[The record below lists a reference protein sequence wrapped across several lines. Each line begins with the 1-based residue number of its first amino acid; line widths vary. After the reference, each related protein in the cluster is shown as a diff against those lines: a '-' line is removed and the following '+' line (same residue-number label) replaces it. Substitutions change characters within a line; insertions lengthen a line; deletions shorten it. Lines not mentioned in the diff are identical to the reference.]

1 MMGLHAWD
9 GSTSHEAFDYNI
21 PVRYKDYYATLGVG
35 RDADA
40 DTIKKAYR
48 KLARRYHPDVSKE
61 PDAEARFKEIN
72 EAYEVLGNPEKRRAY
87 DGLGSGFRDGEE
99 IHGWPGGGAGPGG
112 PESPFGN
119 ASFED
124 ILSSL
129 FGGLDM
135 NARRGGPFGAK
146 GADLRSTLSIT
157 LEEAFSGTSK
167 ELHLGPAAPGDAGTG
182 KVIKVTIP
190 PGTLDGDEL
199 RVEGQGGAGARR
211 PGDLYLRIK
220 ILPHRLFSL
229 DGRHF
234 QLDMPITPS
243 EAALGTSLTVPT
255 LACSVEVRVPPLT
268 QTGTKLRLKGR
279 GMPGHPPGD
288 QFLLAK
294 IMIPTPINEQAR
306 KLYEELA
313 KESPQ
318 DVRSA
323 WSQHGRRP

>member
-1 MMGLHAWD
+1 MMVLHAWD
-9 GSTSHEAFDYNI
+9 YSTYHEAFYYNI

-72 EAYEVLGNPEKRRAY
+72 EAYEVLGDPEKRRAY

-229 DGRHF
+229 DGRHIH
-234 QLDMPITPS
+234 LDMPLTPS

-255 LACSVEVRVPPLT
+255 LAGSVEVRVPPLT

>member
-1 MMGLHAWD
+1 M
-9 GSTSHEAFDYNI
+9 
-21 PVRYKDYYATLGVG
+21 RYKDYYATLGVG

-72 EAYEVLGNPEKRRAY
+72 EAYEVLGDPEKRRAY

-229 DGRHF
+229 DGRHIH
-234 QLDMPITPS
+234 LDMPLTPS

-255 LACSVEVRVPPLT
+255 LAGSVEVRVPPLT

>member
-1 MMGLHAWD
+1 M
-9 GSTSHEAFDYNI
+9 
-21 PVRYKDYYATLGVG
+21 RYKDYYAILGVG

-40 DTIKKAYR
+40 DAIKKAYR

-61 PDAEARFKEIN
+61 PDAETRFKEIN
-72 EAYEVLGNPEKRRAY
+72 EAYDVLGNPEKRRAF
-87 DGLGSGFRDGEE
+87 DSLGSTWHDGEE
-99 IHGWPGGGAGPGG
+99 IHGWPGGAGAGPGG

-119 ASFED
+119 ADLED

-135 NARRGGPFGAK
+135 NARRGGPFGAR
-146 GADLRSTLSIT
+146 GADLRSTLAIT
-157 LEEAFSGTSK
+157 LEEAFAGTSK
-167 ELHLGPAAPGDAGTG
+167 ELHLGPAEPGSPAG

-199 RVEGQGGAGARR
+199 RVEGQGGAGGRR

-220 ILPHRLFSL
+220 ILPHRLFSVE
-229 DGRHF
+229 DRHIH
-234 QLDMPITPS
+234 LDMPLSPS

-255 LACSVEVRVPPLT
+255 LAGPVEVRVPPLT
-268 QTGTKLRLKGR
+268 QTGNRLRLKGR

-294 IMIPTPINEQAR
+294 IMIPSPVSEQAR

-313 KESPQ
+313 KESAQ
-318 DVRSA
+318 DLRHA
-323 WSQHGRRP
+323 WGQYGRRP

>member
-72 EAYEVLGNPEKRRAY
+72 EAYEVLGDPEKRRAY

-229 DGRHF
+229 DGRHIH
-234 QLDMPITPS
+234 LDMPLTPS

-255 LACSVEVRVPPLT
+255 LAGSVEVRVPPLT

>member
-1 MMGLHAWD
+1 M
-9 GSTSHEAFDYNI
+9 
-21 PVRYKDYYATLGVG
+21 RYKDYYAILGVG

-40 DTIKKAYR
+40 ETIKKAYR

-61 PDAEARFKEIN
+61 PDAETRFKEVN

-112 PESPFGN
+112 AESPFGN
-119 ASFED
+119 ANFED

-146 GADLRSTLSIT
+146 GADLRSTLAIT

-167 ELHLGPAAPGDAGTG
+167 ELHLGAAEPGGPAG
-182 KVIKVTIP
+182 KIIKVTVP
-190 PGTLDGDEL
+190 PGALDGDEL
-199 RVEGQGGAGARR
+199 RIEGQGGAGARR
-211 PGDLYLRIK
+211 AGDLYLRIR
-220 ILPHRLFSL
+220 ILPHRLFSME
-229 DGRHF
+229 GRHVH
-234 QLDMPITPS
+234 LDMPLTPS

-255 LACSVEVRVPPLT
+255 LAGPVEMRVPPLT

-294 IMIPTPINEQAR
+294 IMIPAPISEQAR

-313 KESPQ
+313 SETTQ
-318 DVRSA
+318 DIRNA
-323 WSQHGRRP
+323 WHQHGKRS